1 MKKVLILL
9 LSIFTI
15 ISTKAQFNNIDYP
28 QYVVKNGDTIGVM
41 ITVSQAQKIDSDYD
55 LLDLLKKAKVQSD
68 KADSA
73 CVVVVNNLGHQVA
86 ELKLKVTKMD
96 ELEKIKDEQIS
107 NLKSQISKYE
117 QDSFLSTKQLAL
129 KDEIIGNY
137 KKENLK
143 LKTQKIV
150 GFTIGG
156 GGLVAAI
163 VLLLVKR

>member
-28 QYVVKNGDTIGVM
+28 QYIVKNGDTIGVM

-96 ELEKIKDEQIS
+96 ELVKIKDEQIS